1 MFDRIEDLKPG
12 TVPYVKSLGY
22 LVVITGVEGDCYT
35 AINSYGRDVLIPKN
49 AEIVLQN
56 QHHHILN
63 LHHRPDLLHRRYCYD
78 KVLVLLPKPNH

>member
-35 AINSYGRDVLIPKN
+35 AVNSYGRDVLIPKN
-49 AEIVLQN
+49 AEMSF
-56 QHHHILN
+56 
-63 LHHRPDLLHRRYCYD
+63 RSEDLRKDNVHFLGCRICSCSG
-78 KVLVLLPKPNH
+78 